1 MIGPGTGVA
10 PFRGFLLR
18 RKAAIAQQPAATV
31 GPSLLYFGCRRE
43 EEDFL
48 YKQDFQQLQ
57 KEGTL
62 SRLRVAFSRAQAH
75 KVGENL
81 LQTSFPQQLMLHRRF
96 VSA

>member
-10 PFRGFLLR
+10 PFRGFLLKR
-18 RKAAIAQQPAATV
+18 RAAIAWQPAAAV

-43 EEDFL
+43 DEDYL
-48 YKQDFQQLQ
+48 YKQDFLQLQ

-75 KVGENL
+75 KVGTAL
-81 LQTSFPQQLMLHRRF
+81 HLQ
-96 VSA
+96 